1 MHSHHADVDDDDDD
15 NKNGDDDT
23 KRFDGEMV
31 HRRPRMLWRQYVQ

>member
-31 HRRPRMLWRQYVQ
+31 KRQPRMLWR